1 MDLVFEMASKAESG
15 GRILALGLMVFFIV
29 QVIRSTNKLRA
40 NIVAVSTTTEYEE
53 KRLMPSI
60 SVCFPFMK
68 SEESAGSELEV
79 VVQKTLNDSR
89 HVNLIGEV
97 ISNKFQVF
105 VTFLPKGFKC

>member
-60 SVCFPFMK
+60 SVCFPFTK
-68 SEESAGSELEV
+68 SEDSAGSDLVE

-89 HVNLIGEV
+89 QVNLLGEER
-97 ISNKFQVF
+97 
-105 VTFLPKGFKC
+105 TFTFCIFLKVSSA